1 MSDRRPKTAD
11 EVPDVALQLLL
22 EGEHPSWT
30 KVRERLGHGSPQ
42 TIGRALTQWWK
53 DLAEEIRGAR
63 GRPDIP
69 EPVFEAAS
77 AMWEACLS
85 GLNDLVEPVRAEA
98 ARRTE
103 EADNRRLE
111 ALAALDTA
119 RSEISALTRQV
130 ESLDQQLELRQREL
144 KDERRRNAEYEQALA
159 VERQKRQDV
168 ESALLQQKADSTAR
182 LQAERERAEGN
193 ERRFLGQI
201 AEWQDVAKAAE
212 ARAERADTQRH
223 QERQQYEARLEE
235 VSSQLQSGLL
245 TIRELETRIAERDQA
260 AERAEQQVAT
270 LSQRLESAQEQVK
283 EGRGQLASLT
293 AALRDIKSERDA
305 ALESLAHAKQ
315 LREKAVTDLHD
326 AQASMKRERDRLL
339 SLLEQ
344 GKTEGKV
351 DDAG

>member
-1 MSDRRPKTAD
+1 MSNRRPNTAD
-11 EVPDVALQLLL
+11 LVPEVALQLLL
-22 EGEHPSWT
+22 DGEHPSWT

-53 DLAEEIRGAR
+53 DLAEEIRSAR

-77 AMWEACLS
+77 KMWEVCLS

-111 ALAALDTA
+111 AVAALDSA
-119 RSEISALTRQV
+119 RSEISNLTRQV
-130 ESLDQQLELRQREL
+130 ESLTRQLELRQREL
-144 KDERRRNAEYEQALA
+144 KDERRRNAEYEQTLA

-168 ESALLQQKADSTAR
+168 ESALLQHKADSNAR
-182 LQAERERAEGN
+182 LQAERDRSEGN

-201 AEWQDVAKAAE
+201 AEWQDVAKAAD

-223 QERQQYEARLEE
+223 QERKQYEARLEE
-235 VSSQLQSGLL
+235 VSSQLQSVLL
-245 TIRELETRIAERDQA
+245 TIRELETRIAERNQA
-260 AERAEQQVAT
+260 AVRAEQQVAT
-270 LSQRLESAQEQVK
+270 LSQRLESTQEQVREYREK
-283 EGRGQLASLT
+283 LASLT
-293 AALRDIKSERDA
+293 TALGDIKSERDA
-305 ALESLAHAKQ
+305 ALESLAQANQ
-315 LREKAVTDLHD
+315 LRDEAVVNLHD
-326 AQASMKRERDRLL
+326 AQASMREERNRLL

-344 GKTEGKV
+344 GKTDGKA
-351 DDAG
+351 DDAD